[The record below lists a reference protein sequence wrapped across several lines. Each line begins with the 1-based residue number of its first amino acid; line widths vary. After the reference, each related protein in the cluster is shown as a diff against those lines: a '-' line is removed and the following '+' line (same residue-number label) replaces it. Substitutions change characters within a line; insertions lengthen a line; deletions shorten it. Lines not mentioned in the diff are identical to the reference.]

1 MTTKRLETLRIMDMT
16 TSDLIRHIL
25 NSVEDMAKEADDR
38 AIDNPSAH
46 NVGVADGIDQVR
58 NTLFAIDYEWT
69 EMMSARSE
77 Q

>member
-1 MTTKRLETLRIMDMT
+1 MT

-25 NSVEDMAKEADDR
+25 NSVEYMAKEADDQ

-46 NVGVADGIDQVR
+46 NIGVVDGINQVR
-58 NTLFAIDYEWT
+58 NMLFAIDYEWT
-69 EMMSARSE
+69 EMMSAKSDVA